1 MPRCIGTPVRDAARS
16 RRPEYSAHHSIAS
29 LSKHADV
36 ESLSRHYIATFFDVE
51 DIVFTDGGKVPF
63 DCSGENNNAGLL
75 QMEYGRSKGESPL
88 QPSNP
93 EPRLPEPLMN
103 NPLLDMHL
111 WHFLGP
117 ESSKMF

>member
-36 ESLSRHYIATFFDVE
+36 ESLSRHYIAMFFDVE

-63 DCSGENNNAGLL
+63 DCSGEITMRGYSRWSTVDLR
-75 QMEYGRSKGESPL
+75 E
-88 QPSNP
+88 NP
-93 EPRLPEPLMN
+93 RYSRQTP
-103 NPLLDMHL
+103 
-111 WHFLGP
+111 
-117 ESSKMF
+117 